1 VWWATL
7 RGRILTIGCHSER
20 SEESVIDSS
29 VAEFILSQ
37 ILCRFAPQDDSGE
50 GLPQNDRGRRAQDDK
65 RMSYLIVVHP
75 S

>member
-1 VWWATL
+1 VVATP

-29 VAEFILSQ
+29 VA
-37 ILCRFAPQDDSGE
+37 P
-50 GLPQNDRGRRAQDDK
+50 LPQNDRGRRAQDDK